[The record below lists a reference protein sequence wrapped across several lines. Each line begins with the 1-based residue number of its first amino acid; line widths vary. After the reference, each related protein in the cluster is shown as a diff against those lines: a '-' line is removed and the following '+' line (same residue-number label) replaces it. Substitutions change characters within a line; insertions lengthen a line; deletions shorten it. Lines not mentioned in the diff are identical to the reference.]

1 VKRGPKPKRKVKIKW
16 SADFAYA
23 IGLIAT
29 DGNLSPD
36 GRHINFTSKDLE
48 QINNYQKSFKINCNI
63 GRKSSGSTKEKKYY
77 VIQFSDIFFYKF
89 LESIGITRAKSK
101 TLGIIDIPVMYFFD
115 FLRGSFDGDGTFYSY
130 WDKRWKSSFMFYL
143 EFISASK
150 KHILWLRS
158 EIEKR
163 LKIIGHITNDNKGK
177 TLQLKYAKKEALEI
191 IKKMYYNRKVVCLS
205 RKYEKIIKTLR
216 TEQRQQR
223 SYNLG
228 R

>member
-1 VKRGPKPKRKVKIKW
+1 MVKRGPKPRSKVKIKW
-16 SADFAYA
+16 SANFAYA

-36 GRHINFTSKDLE
+36 GRHISFTSKDIE
-48 QINNYQKSFKINCNI
+48 QINNYQKALKISCSI
-63 GRKSSGSTKEKKYY
+63 GKKSNGFVKEKKYY
-77 VIQFSDIFFYKF
+77 VVQFSDIFFYQF

-101 TLGIIDIPVMYFFD
+101 TLGKIDVPSKYFFD

-150 KHILWLRS
+150 KHILWIRS

-163 LKIIGHITNDNKGK
+163 LKIRGHITNDGSKK
-177 TLQLKYAKKEALEI
+177 TLQLKYAKRESLEI
-191 IKKMYYNRKVVCLS
+191 IKRMYYNQTVVCLS
-205 RKYEKIIKTLR
+205 RKRIKIIKVLKI
-216 TEQRQQR
+216 EHNQQKR
-223 SYNLG
+223 YEF
-228 R
+228 